1 MPWPVATKQKM
12 KKIQQKARLRNG
24 RRSSQG
30 YSRHFPPLFR
40 SGWNGRT
47 SAGERGVSD
56 GLFSAM
62 RAGCC
67 GPLSFMSLPQPD
79 ARRRLAAR
87 PGRPLKTAGRCS
99 PASAPSGPGDDETP
113 ATATRSSG
121 AGARGLIGHLLG
133 DLTDLGMT
141 TSVPDFYAS
150 AKPP

>member
-47 SAGERGVSD
+47 SAGERAASE

-67 GPLSFMSLPQPD
+67 GPLSFMSLSQPD
-79 ARRRLAAR
+79 ARSRLAAPARAASENGWALLAGKRTER
-87 PGRPLKTAGRCS
+87 PR
-99 PASAPSGPGDDETP
+99 
-113 ATATRSSG
+113 
-121 AGARGLIGHLLG
+121 
-133 DLTDLGMT
+133 
-141 TSVPDFYAS
+141 
-150 AKPP
+150 